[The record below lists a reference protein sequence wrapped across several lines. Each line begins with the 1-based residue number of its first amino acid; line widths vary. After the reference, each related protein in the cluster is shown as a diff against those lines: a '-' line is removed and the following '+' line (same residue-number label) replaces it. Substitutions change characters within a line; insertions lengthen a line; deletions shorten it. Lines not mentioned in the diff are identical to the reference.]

1 MDMTLVIRCGSDP
14 KVFDCISSVDEDV
27 EILVSTI
34 PDPEFEDRLREA
46 GASVCTSPPGNLSV
60 ASNVGIASATNDRVF
75 LTDSDTVLAKGC
87 LSTVYG
93 LLNEYPV
100 VCARIEFEDDGT
112 RRSRKVAAARSF
124 VNSKELAFT
133 PGLGFDRRISDSIGG
148 YMFDD
153 GVPFAVDANLDFR
166 LKHNGIPV
174 SYGSD
179 AAISHSVESV
189 RHDMVAARRIGAGV
203 QKGAESLKTM
213 YPEVPFKNIRR
224 SLKAVHWRDYPAII
238 ARHGLGTA
246 IYQARWDLNFYIGR
260 TGL

>member
-1 MDMTLVIRCGSDP
+1 
-14 KVFDCISSVDEDV
+14 
-27 EILVSTI
+27 
-34 PDPEFEDRLREA
+34 
-46 GASVCTSPPGNLSV
+46 
-60 ASNVGIASATNDRVF
+60 
-75 LTDSDTVLAKGC
+75 
-87 LSTVYG
+87 
-93 LLNEYPV
+93 
-100 VCARIEFEDDGT
+100 
-112 RRSRKVAAARSF
+112 
-124 VNSKELAFT
+124 
-133 PGLGFDRRISDSIGG
+133 
-148 YMFDD
+148 MFDD

-213 YPEVPFKNIRR
+213 YPEVPFKEIRR
-224 SLKAVHWRDYPAII
+224 SLKAVHWRDYPDII

-246 IYQARWDLNFYIGR
+246 IYQVRWDLNFYIGR